1 MGFIKGQ
8 YIPSAEEL
16 IDNAF
21 QKARTT
27 ASKID
32 ERNVEKLVVSKEK
45 ERVKITAEELTGKLK
60 TIVNH
65 FPNINE
71 LNPLY
76 KALLKNSI
84 NIIELKKALGHIT
97 SSSQTIDNIKA
108 KTLMNMAHSNRLQIS
123 KNRNEFYGRVVS
135 VVKRCKGSLNIIKNA
150 LKEIANIPKIKDLPT
165 ILLVGLPNTGKST
178 FLKTITDA
186 NVEIQNYSFTTKRL
200 QVGKLKVKFLD
211 FQILDSPGLLD
222 RPVEKQN
229 TIEKQTTIA
238 LKTVASSI
246 IFILDANQDVNA
258 QKNILKKYKPLL
270 KNLPAII
277 IINKIDLL
285 DEIELEEFNAEIKQ
299 IIKKQKIYL
308 TCLLDS
314 DTKLIDEIKND
325 IYNLNKNWYVK
336 KGQERIK

>member
-8 YIPSAEEL
+8 YIPSTEEL

-21 QKARTT
+21 QKARAN

-32 ERNVEKLVVSKEK
+32 ERNVDKLVVSKEK
-45 ERVKITAEELTGKLK
+45 ERVKIAAEELTNKLK
-60 TIVNH
+60 TIVNN
-65 FPNINE
+65 FPNISE

-84 NIIELKKALGHIT
+84 DIVALKKALGHL
-97 SSSQTIDNIKA
+97 SSSSRTIDDIKI
-108 KTLMNMAHSNRLQIS
+108 KTFVNMAHNNRLQIS
-123 KNRNEFYGRVVS
+123 KARNEFYGRIVS
-135 VVKRCKGSLNIIKNA
+135 VIKRCKGSLNIIKNA

-178 FLKTITDA
+178 FLKTITEA

-200 QVGKLKVKFLD
+200 QVGKLKFKFLD

-222 RPVEKQN
+222 RPEEKQN
-229 TIEKQTTIA
+229 NIEKQTTIA
-238 LKTVASSI
+238 LKTIANSL
-246 IFILDANQDVNA
+246 IFILDANQDVKS

-270 KNLPAII
+270 KDLPALI
-277 IINKIDLL
+277 IINKIDL
-285 DEIELEEFNAEIKQ
+285 ISKTELEEFEKEIKT

-308 TCLLDS
+308 TSLLDS
-314 DTKLIDEIKND
+314 DNALIEEIKKD
-325 IYNLNKNWYVK
+325 IYNLNKNWYIK
-336 KGQERIK
+336 KGKERIK

>member
-8 YIPSAEEL
+8 YIPNVEEL

-21 QKARTT
+21 QKARSN
-27 ASKID
+27 ASKIED
-32 ERNVEKLVVSKEK
+32 RNTEKLVINKEK
-45 ERVKITAEELTGKLK
+45 ERVKIAAEELTSKLK
-60 TIVNH
+60 VIVNN
-65 FPNINE
+65 FPNISE

-76 KALLKNSI
+76 KALLKNS
-84 NIIELKKALGHIT
+84 LDVVALRKALGHL
-97 SSSQTIDNIKA
+97 SSSSRTIDEIKA
-108 KTLMNMAHSNRLQIS
+108 KTLMNMAHNNRLQIS
-123 KNRNEFYGRVVS
+123 KARNEFYGRIVS

-178 FLKTITDA
+178 FLKAITEA
-186 NVEIQNYSFTTKRL
+186 NVDIQNYSFTTKRL

-222 RPVEKQN
+222 RPEEKQN
-229 TIEKQTTIA
+229 NIEKQTTIA
-238 LKTVASSI
+238 LKTIANSL

-270 KNLPAII
+270 KNLPAIV